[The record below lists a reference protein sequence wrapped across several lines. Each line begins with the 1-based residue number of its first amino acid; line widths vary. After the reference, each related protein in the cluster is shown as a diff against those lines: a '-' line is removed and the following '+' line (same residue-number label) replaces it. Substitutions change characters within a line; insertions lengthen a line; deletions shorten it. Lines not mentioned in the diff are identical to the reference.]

1 MLLGALLATFLSTEA
16 ARAQDASTGS
26 ASAKDAKP
34 TSGWT
39 FQITPYL
46 WLAGL
51 GGDVTTP
58 GGRSASFDASIGD
71 VLSHLDGGLMLLGE
85 ARHGRWGILADFDYA
100 KLSSD
105 HSSFNPLLGQP
116 SVTLKEYL
124 GTLVGGYRFIDSPG
138 FKFDVMGGVR
148 VMSISAD
155 LSFSGSILPP
165 LSASG
170 GDTWADPIF
179 GLRAIVPLGSGFSAN
194 IYGDVGGGPNS
205 DFTGQLYGGFGYA
218 FNDTISAYVGYRYLT
233 MHHTPSNLH
242 FEISQQGPLIGLGIR
257 F

>member
-1 MLLGALLATFLSTEA
+1 MTASPAC
-16 ARAQDASTGS
+16 AQDPQPS
-26 ASAKDAKP
+26 
-34 TSGWT
+34 SGWT

-51 GGDVTTP
+51 GGDITTP
-58 GGRSASFDASIGD
+58 RGRSASFDASIGD

-116 SVTLKEYL
+116 SVTVKEYL
-124 GTLVGGYRFIDSPG
+124 GTLEGGYRFIDSPG
-138 FKFDVMGGVR
+138 FQFDGMVGVR
-148 VMSISAD
+148 VMSLNAD
-155 LSFSGSILPP
+155 LGFSGSILPP
-165 LSASG
+165 LSDSAN
-170 GDTWADPIF
+170 DTWADPIL
-179 GLRAIVPLGSGFSAN
+179 GLRAIVPIGSGFSAN

-205 DFTGQLYGGFGYA
+205 FTGQIYGGFGYD
-218 FNDTISAYVGYRYLT
+218 FNATISAYVGYRYLT
-233 MHHTPSNLH
+233 MHRTPSNLH
-242 FEISQQGPLIGLGIR
+242 YEISQQGPLIGLGIR